1 MKRYAVLGGGISGLS
16 AAWKLSSSS
25 RTDVTVIERNKRV
38 GGWIY
43 SKRTDHGSVF
53 ELGPR
58 SLRTAGVQGKQALNL
73 VCLQLIKLVY
83 LRNYWKYLYNY

>member
-16 AAWKLSSSS
+16 AAWKLASNS
-25 RTDVTVIERNKRV
+25 RADVTIIERNERV
-38 GGWIY
+38 GGWIQ
-43 SKRTDHGSVF
+43 SRWTDHGSVF

-73 VCLQLIKLVY
+73 VSLH
-83 LRNYWKYLYNY
+83 

>member
-25 RTDVTVIERNKRV
+25 RADVTVIERNQRV

-43 SKRTDHGSVF
+43 SKHTDHGSVF

-58 SLRTAGVQGKQALNL
+58 SLRIAGVQGKQALNL
-73 VCLQLIKLVY
+73 VGLQLINVS
-83 LRNYWKYLYNY
+83 NYCKYICNY

>member
-16 AAWKLSSSS
+16 AAWKLSSSNRS
-25 RTDVTVIERNKRV
+25 DVTIIERNERV
-38 GGWIY
+38 GGWIQ

-58 SLRTAGVQGKQALNL
+58 SLRTAGVPGKQTLNL
-73 VCLQLIKLVY
+73 VGLQ
-83 LRNYWKYLYNY
+83 

>member
-16 AAWKLSSSS
+16 AAWKLSNSN
-25 RTDVTVIERNKRV
+25 RADVTVIERSQRV
-38 GGWIY
+38 GGWVH

-58 SLRTAGVQGKQALNL
+58 SLRTAGVQGKQTLNL
-73 VCLQLIKLVY
+73 VGLQLINVFTQL
-83 LRNYWKYLYNY
+83 L

>member
-16 AAWKLSSSS
+16 AAWKLSSK
-25 RTDVTVIERNKRV
+25 RAADVTVIERNERV
-38 GGWIY
+38 GGWIQ

-58 SLRTAGVQGKQALNL
+58 SLRTAGVAGKQALNL
-73 VCLQLIKLVY
+73 VSLHH
-83 LRNYWKYLYNY
+83 KYLSEF